1 MSIDMNDTV
10 AWRDEHHKLTSA
22 IQIPIDIM
30 SFELNLQKESK
41 NKTDVVWWNFTNKTA
56 RIKQIYLP
64 ALNVMLREYC
74 HQTLTSWRHEALSV
88 VVVVVKH
95 QFVIDLEHYQH

>member
-41 NKTDVVWWNFTNKTA
+41 NKQMSFDEISQTKPHESNKY
-56 RIKQIYLP
+56 IYQ
-64 ALNVMLREYC
+64 R
-74 HQTLTSWRHEALSV
+74 
-88 VVVVVKH
+88 
-95 QFVIDLEHYQH
+95 